1 MRSGDVVEV
10 TNVELFFDL
19 VYVFAITQLSHRLAT
34 HTSVESAVQTA
45 ILLGL
50 VWQAWAYTTWVT
62 NWVDPDR
69 LPTRAML
76 LAVMLASLVL
86 SAGLPRAFADR
97 GLVVAGAYA
106 AIQIGRSV
114 FAVFAV
120 RGHRLQRNFERILA
134 WCVISGVAL
143 IVGSRMHGHAREA
156 IWLAAVAFD
165 FLGGRVGF
173 WTPVLGRST
182 TDEWTISGNHFA
194 ERCEAFVIIALGE
207 SVVAIGTTLSSTAR
221 LTAAQ
226 VVTFVVAFAGTV
238 GLWWVYF
245 DRVAESGARRHH
257 PRRRSRP
264 ARVARLSPGAPG
276 DHRRDHRRS
285 SRRQPDARA
294 SGPTRALA
302 GHVAAGR
309 RVRAVPGWPRPLQSD
324 RVPRHALVANRRHS
338 RAGAAGRRL
347 AVPDGACARH
357 RHRARGGRGGG
368 GGPVTAPGAGPGR
381 WPPSDGP

>member
-76 LAVMLASLVL
+76 LAVMLASLLL

-97 GLVVAGAYA
+97 GLLVAGAYA

-143 IVGSRMHGHAREA
+143 IVGSRTHGHAREA

-207 SVVAIGTTLSSTAR
+207 SVVAIGTTLSATAR

-245 DRVAESGARRHH
+245 DRVAESGARAITRAADPGRLGSRAYHLVH
-257 PRRRSRP
+257 PVIIGGIIAAAAGDNLMLAHPGRRGHWPVTLLLAGGFALFLGGHGLFKAIAFHVVPWSRIAGIAVLALLVAVSPYLTALALGIGTVLAVAVVAVADRLQHPVP
-264 ARVARLSPGAPG
+264 AQADG
-276 DHRRDHRRS
+276 RRD
-285 SRRQPDARA
+285 
-294 SGPTRALA
+294 GP
-302 GHVAAGR
+302 
-309 RVRAVPGWPRPLQSD
+309 
-324 RVPRHALVANRRHS
+324 
-338 RAGAAGRRL
+338 
-347 AVPDGACARH
+347 
-357 RHRARGGRGGG
+357 
-368 GGPVTAPGAGPGR
+368 
-381 WPPSDGP
+381 